1 MRRQRCQSF
10 RVVRAVP
17 AGLLGL
23 VLLSG
28 CDDKNAYVSPPP
40 PAVDVAKPVSKP
52 VERYLT
58 ASGTTAAVNSTSLVA
73 RVQGFVE
80 KISYTDGAAVKAGQK
95 LFVIEQEP
103 YRLALQQSQAA
114 EAGARATAKQSQETY
129 LRQSDLVARKVAS
142 QQDLDNAA
150 AQRDADQAKLQQAEA
165 DTKQAELNL
174 GYTEVKAPFDGI
186 VTARQ
191 VSVGELVG
199 AGGAATVLA
208 TIVQLDP
215 IYADFSFSEVAVQRV
230 RAEMARRGMTTSD
243 LRKVPVELGLES
255 DKGYP
260 HAGMLD
266 YVSPTVSSGTGT
278 LSVRGVFKNPGD
290 VLLPGYFV
298 RVRVPLGPAQD
309 RLLVPDRALGSD
321 QSGRYL
327 LVLGKDDKV
336 EQRPVS
342 IGQLVGELRVIETG
356 LEPDDKVL
364 VSGLMTAVPGETV
377 DPKDTTIASGGAAGE

>member
-1 MRRQRCQSF
+1 MRRQRYQSF

-23 VLLSG
+23 VLLVG
-28 CDDKNAYVSPPP
+28 CDDKNAYVAPPP

-80 KISYTDGAAVKAGQK
+80 KISYTDGAAVKAGQM

-150 AQRDADQAKLQQAEA
+150 AQRDADKAKLQQAEA

-356 LEPDDKVL
+356 IKPDDKVL